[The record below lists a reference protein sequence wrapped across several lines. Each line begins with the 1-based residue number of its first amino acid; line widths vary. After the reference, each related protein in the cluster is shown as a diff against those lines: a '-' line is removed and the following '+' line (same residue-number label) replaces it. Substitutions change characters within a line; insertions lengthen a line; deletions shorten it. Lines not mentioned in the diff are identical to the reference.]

1 MLERVVPSQ
10 GAVTVEV
17 RAAIPEDHVIL
28 YALRFAECA
37 NQEYAGIRSEP
48 LALRSVSESDG
59 LVMAN
64 VLKFVGKAFAIVF
77 RLLGAALSA
86 GLAALGVG
94 SFQQPN
100 PGPPPSSTENREYR
114 P

>member
-1 MLERVVPSQ
+1 
-10 GAVTVEV
+10 
-17 RAAIPEDHVIL
+17 
-28 YALRFAECA
+28 
-37 NQEYAGIRSEP
+37 
-48 LALRSVSESDG
+48 
-59 LVMAN
+59 MAN
-64 VLKFVGKAFAIVF
+64 VLKFVGKAFVIVF
-77 RLLGAALSA
+77 RLLGAAVSA